1 MIYEVEGDILL
12 TRAQLV
18 VHNVTTFDPMNRGIA
33 RKLKDK
39 YPAMAEAFH
48 LWCGEAGAEPGDI
61 WRWEASD
68 HTQMIALITQEGDE
82 DPTRIR
88 RPDKIA
94 LHRCLRRL
102 AKEVTATR
110 VKSLAMP
117 RIASGTFGLDWSEG
131 SWHAPVA
138 AWRSGHPDLCLC
150 AGAGRAGC
158 LRARHVRPHSLR
170 P

>member
-61 WRWEASD
+61 WRCEASD

-94 LHRCLRRL
+94 LYRCLRRL

-117 RIASGTFGLDWSEG
+117 RIASGTF
-131 SWHAPVA
+131 
-138 AWRSGHPDLCLC
+138 RSGL
-150 AGAGRAGC
+150 
-158 LRARHVRPHSLR
+158 V
-170 P
+170 

>member
-88 RPDKIA
+88 RPDKSCAAPLSAPPCQRSHSDAGEIIGHA
-94 LHRCLRRL
+94 ENCLRH
-102 AKEVTATR
+102 
-110 VKSLAMP
+110 
-117 RIASGTFGLDWSEG
+117 F
-131 SWHAPVA
+131 
-138 AWRSGHPDLCLC
+138 RSGL
-150 AGAGRAGC
+150 
-158 LRARHVRPHSLR
+158 V
-170 P
+170 

>member
-68 HTQMIALITQEGDE
+68 HTQMIAL
-82 DPTRIR
+82 
-88 RPDKIA
+88 
-94 LHRCLRRL
+94 HRCLRRL

-117 RIASGTFGLDWSEG
+117 RIASGTFGLDWSEVHG
-131 SWHAPVA
+131 MLQSQLGDLVIPIFVYVQELEGQVA
-138 AWRSGHPDLCLC
+138 SEPGM
-150 AGAGRAGC
+150 
-158 LRARHVRPHSLR
+158 
-170 P
+170 

>member
-39 YPAMAEAFH
+39 YSAMAEAFH
-48 LWCGEAGAEPGDI
+48 LWCGETGAEPGDI

-82 DPTRIR
+82 DPTRSDALIKLRCTAVCAALLKKSQR
-88 RPDKIA
+88 R
-94 LHRCLRRL
+94 
-102 AKEVTATR
+102 
-110 VKSLAMP
+110 
-117 RIASGTFGLDWSEG
+117 G
-131 SWHAPVA
+131 
-138 AWRSGHPDLCLC
+138 
-150 AGAGRAGC
+150 
-158 LRARHVRPHSLR
+158 
-170 P
+170 

>member
-18 VHNVTTFDPMNRGIA
+18 VHHVTTFDPMNRGIA

-39 YPAMAEAFH
+39 YLAMAEAFH

-61 WRWEASD
+61 WRCEASD

-117 RIASGTFGLDWSEG
+117 RIASGTFGLDWFEVHGMLQSQLGDLVIPIFFYVQELEGQVASEPG
-131 SWHAPVA
+131 M
-138 AWRSGHPDLCLC
+138 
-150 AGAGRAGC
+150 
-158 LRARHVRPHSLR
+158 
-170 P
+170 

>member
-33 RKLKDK
+33 RKLTDK

-68 HTQMIALITQEGDE
+68 HTQMIAL
-82 DPTRIR
+82 
-88 RPDKIA
+88 
-94 LHRCLRRL
+94 HRCLRRL
-102 AKEVTATR
+102 AKEVTSTR

-117 RIASGTFGLDWSEG
+117 RIASGTFGLDWSEVHG
-131 SWHAPVA
+131 MLQSQLGDLVIPIFVYVQELEGQVA
-138 AWRSGHPDLCLC
+138 S
-150 AGAGRAGC
+150 
-158 LRARHVRPHSLR
+158 
-170 P
+170 

>member
-1 MIYEVEGDILL
+1 ML

-68 HTQMIALITQEGDE
+68 NTQMIALITQEGDE

-102 AKEVTATR
+102 AKEVTTTR

-117 RIASGTFGLDWSEG
+117 RIASGTFGLDWSKAHCMLQSQLGDLVMTILVYVQELEG
-131 SWHAPVA
+131 QVVSEP
-138 AWRSGHPDLCLC
+138 GM
-150 AGAGRAGC
+150 
-158 LRARHVRPHSLR
+158 
-170 P
+170 

>member
-12 TRAQLV
+12 TRARLV

-117 RIASGTFGLDWSEG
+117 RIASGTFGLDWSEVHG
-131 SWHAPVA
+131 MLQSQLGDLVIPIFVYVQELEGQVA
-138 AWRSGHPDLCLC
+138 SEPGM
-150 AGAGRAGC
+150 
-158 LRARHVRPHSLR
+158 
-170 P
+170 

>member
-1 MIYEVEGDILL
+1 MIYEVDGDILL

-94 LHRCLRRL
+94 LRRL
-102 AKEVTATR
+102 AKEVAATR
-110 VKSLAMP
+110 VKS
-117 RIASGTFGLDWSEG
+117 
-131 SWHAPVA
+131 
-138 AWRSGHPDLCLC
+138 
-150 AGAGRAGC
+150 
-158 LRARHVRPHSLR
+158 
-170 P
+170 